1 MSGENI
7 VGKALLEGQ
16 LVLLSPLLIGDGAS
30 AHENG
35 EQDICVLRTGA
46 GMPLLPGTSL
56 IRRPVQHQGNHEL
69 AGMPLLPGT
78 SLIGAMRELLAAQY
92 PDKVADIFGELDKEQ
107 STICASDITFPADSA
122 ITMRNGV
129 SIDQNLGTAI
139 PHKRYDYEALDR
151 GAKAL
156 LPLRLEFTL
165 RGIHTDDPSR
175 FETASIRED
184 ILEVLAFLRDKL
196 ASGIHLGANT
206 AKGFGHIQLRDARL
220 GLFDFRDRAAAK
232 AWFLR
237 PRPTAADAPIQLAGS
252 SSLALKNPADFI
264 VTADFSLRSSIL
276 VRNYQVIDGHSIAT
290 MTRSGRDAVIPG
302 TTIKG
307 VLRHR
312 AHVIAAACGRSGDWL
327 DRLMGTADNKQAA
340 ASEAAEGRVK
350 SRFIVDE
357 CYLSLAKDSGLI
369 EREITRNRI
378 DRFTGGT
385 IDGSL
390 FRTQPLYQSKPDK
403 ATVSLHFAIRSASA
417 AKAGLALFLL
427 KDLWQGQLPLGGEAG
442 VGRGTLK
449 GIHAKISYQGANYEI
464 NQNGQVIKGDP
475 QKLEAC
481 AAALNDTAEKE
492 ANT

>member
-35 EQDICVLRTGA
+35 EQDICVLHTG
-46 GMPLLPGTSL
+46 
-56 IRRPVQHQGNHEL
+56 

-107 STICASDITFPADSA
+107 STICASDITFPANSA

-151 GAKAL
+151 GAKA
-156 LPLRLEFTL
+156 PLRLEFTL
-165 RGIHTDDPSR
+165 RGIHTDEPGR

-206 AKGFGHIQLRDARL
+206 AKGFGYIQLRDARL
-220 GLFDFRDRAAAK
+220 GFFDFRDRAAAK

-276 VRNYQVIDGHSIAT
+276 VRNYQVIDGQSIAT

-312 AHVIAAACGRSGDWL
+312 AHVIAAACGRSDDWL

-340 ASEAAEGRVK
+340 ASDAAERRVK

-403 ATVSLHFAIRSASA
+403 ATVSLHFAIHSASA
-417 AKAGLALFLL
+417 AEAGLALFLL

-449 GIHAKISYQGANYEI
+449 GIHAKISYQGANYEM
-464 NQNGQVIKGDP
+464 NKNGQITTGDP
-475 QKLEAC
+475 EKLEAC

>member
-56 IRRPVQHQGNHEL
+56 I
-69 AGMPLLPGT
+69 
-78 SLIGAMRELLAAQY
+78 GAMRELLAAQY
-92 PDKVADIFGELDKEQ
+92 PNKVADIFGELDKEQ
-107 STICASDITFPADSA
+107 STICASDITFPASST

-151 GAKAL
+151 GAKA
-156 LPLRLEFTL
+156 PLRLEFTL

-307 VLRHR
+307 VLRQR

-417 AKAGLALFLL
+417 AEAGLALFLL

-449 GIHAKISYQGANYEI
+449 GIHAKISYQGANYEM
-464 NQNGQVIKGDP
+464 NKNGQITTGDP